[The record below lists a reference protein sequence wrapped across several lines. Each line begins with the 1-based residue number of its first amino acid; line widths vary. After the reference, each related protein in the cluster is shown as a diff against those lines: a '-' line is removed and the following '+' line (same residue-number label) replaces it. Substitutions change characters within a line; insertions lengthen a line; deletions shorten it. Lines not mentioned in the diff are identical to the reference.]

1 MSPVV
6 SPFEDEPGG
15 ETVHRDGEEPL
26 RLRRVDVYGDHLHE
40 QDAKYVYGRT
50 GYPLTILLS

>member
-15 ETVHRDGEEPL
+15 ETVHRDGEEAL
-26 RLRRVDVYGDHLHE
+26 RLRRVDIYGDHLHE
-40 QDAKYVYGRT
+40 QNAKYV
-50 GYPLTILLS
+50 